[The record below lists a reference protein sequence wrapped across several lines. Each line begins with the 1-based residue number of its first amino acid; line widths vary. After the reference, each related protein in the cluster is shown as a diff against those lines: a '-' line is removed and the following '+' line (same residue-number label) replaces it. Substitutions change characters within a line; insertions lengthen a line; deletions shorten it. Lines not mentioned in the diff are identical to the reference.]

1 MLQLSIVNFRRDSYL
16 FVEGKENNDHFY
28 IIQSGK
34 VRCFKQNDP
43 RGISTKNLGLGDFVG
58 VIACMSGHSQI
69 ESVVA
74 MTDLKC
80 ISVRKDQYP
89 ELIKKNTPI
98 ALKIIR
104 TFASRMRA
112 MNEQLIT
119 YSNKSVNIESSEHIY
134 EVARYY
140 EKIYSYD
147 IALYAYYQYLKEN
160 RNGAHRS
167 EAQAAFKSLSTKS
180 ALRDFEMPAEGTVT
194 YQKDRMIFSES
205 QSGADMFVIQSGQ
218 VRISKVINGNE
229 VVLAV
234 LKAGDMFGEMAL
246 LENKPRSASAI
257 ANEDC
262 KLIVLNKNNFDMMVA
277 TQPQL
282 ISRLTTTLAER
293 LWTSYRQLDN
303 ACLTNPVHKMI
314 DMLALQAEKAKKS
327 SGPFEPDITV
337 DNLANMCSIPLEQH
351 EKVAFYFVRESS
363 VRIVG
368 DKVVVPDCNE
378 LLKVAAFYRKFE
390 DKQQQQLAQKK

>member
-43 RGISTKNLGLGDFVG
+43 KGFSTKNLGLGDFVG
-58 VIACMSGHSQI
+58 VIECMSGHSQI

-74 MTDLKC
+74 VTDVKC
-80 ISVRKDQYP
+80 ISVRKDQYS

-104 TFASRMRA
+104 TFASRMRT
-112 MNEQLIT
+112 MNEQLT
-119 YSNKSVNIESSEHIY
+119 TFSTKAVDVESSEHIY
-134 EVARYY
+134 EVAEYY
-140 EKIYSYD
+140 EKVNANE

-160 RNGAHRS
+160 RNGVHLS
-167 EAQAAFKSLSTKS
+167 EAQAKFKFLSTKTNF
-180 ALRDFEMPAEGTVT
+180 RDFEPTEESTRT
-194 YQKDRMIFSES
+194 YQKNRMIFSES
-205 QSGADMFVIQSGQ
+205 QSGSDMFVIQVGQ

-234 LKAGDMFGEMAL
+234 LKPGDMFGEMAL

-257 ANEDC
+257 AHEDC
-262 KLIVLNKNNFDMMVA
+262 KLIVLNKNNFDMMVT

-293 LWTSYRQLDN
+293 LWASYRQLDN
-303 ACLTNPVHKMI
+303 ACLVNSVHKMI
-314 DMLALQAEKAKKS
+314 DMLALQAEKAKIS
-327 SGPFEPDITV
+327 SGPFQPDITV
-337 DNLANMCSIPLEQH
+337 DDLANMCSIPLEQH
-351 EKVAFYFVRESS
+351 EKAAYQFNRETSI
-363 VRIVG
+363 RIIH
-368 DKVVVPDCNE
+368 DKIFVPDCSE
-378 LLKVAAFYRKFE
+378 LLKVAAFYRKLE
-390 DKQQQQLAQKK
+390 NKQRQLEQNK